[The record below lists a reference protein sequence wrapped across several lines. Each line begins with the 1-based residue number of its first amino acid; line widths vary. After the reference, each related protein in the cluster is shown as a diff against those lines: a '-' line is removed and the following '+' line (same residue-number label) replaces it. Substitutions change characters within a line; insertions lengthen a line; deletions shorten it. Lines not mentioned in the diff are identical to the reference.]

1 MRKGLLVLKA
11 KLPSALTSKGSKLIS
26 RRKVVVVGA
35 DEPSKPKSISYFVKI
50 GLASSRLISFEL
62 RSTMI

>member
-11 KLPSALTSKGSKLIS
+11 KLPSALTSKGFKLIS

-35 DEPSKPKSISYFVKI
+35 DEPSKPKSIS
-50 GLASSRLISFEL
+50 
-62 RSTMI
+62 